1 MRHVWHTEMIIYF
14 YKSDLNNSLI
24 NWINTP
30 RLFLRHLMCSSS
42 IFIGMNFAIA
52 LVPIFLLLRKGIASP
67 CAASYSVQGQ
77 VLQNHTIKTETAER
91 IEDCMMQCIEYPGC
105 HSSNFYR
112 IDRRSELN
120 DKTHASHQEHM
131 GYKAYTIYTENTF
144 RPMPCRN
151 KLDCGRQMICSSSLF
166 CEGMPCAQIMEQ
178 LKRPI

>member
-1 MRHVWHTEMIIYF
+1 
-14 YKSDLNNSLI
+14 
-24 NWINTP
+24 
-30 RLFLRHLMCSSS
+30 MCSSS

-52 LVPIFLLLRKGIASP
+52 FVPIYLLLRKGIASP

-91 IEDCMMQCIEYPGC
+91 IEDCMMRCIEYPGC

-112 IDRRSELN
+112 IDRRCELN
-120 DKTHASHQEHM
+120 DKKHASHPEHM
-131 GYKAYTIYTENTF
+131 GYKACTIFTENTF